1 MPGDLILLVVAAL
14 VSILLVYLAV
24 LEVRAERK
32 AFRERAEAAI
42 KHEANAAIGRLD
54 ASYWQAV
61 RDMRR

>member
-42 KHEANAAIGRLD
+42 KHEANAVTCVGEADQLPQGH
-54 ASYWQAV
+54 
-61 RDMRR
+61 M